1 MSANRFDG
9 TGATPPDAITATIA
23 VLQDPDRS
31 FASEYDADLAGGLQ
45 RAMTMASRG
54 TSPASAAPVF
64 GTACDYPS
72 PLNLGA
78 HMAARLGAPTGAART
93 AAAAAEPTVTEEAA
107 VWMEAV
113 RQNIYQGGDNA
124 GRGQFVAAMMAANA
138 GMSAIPSSWV
148 AQLDPDASEEIT
160 RLAALLAQQRAVLD
174 SRHGMGAQQGH

>member
-1 MSANRFDG
+1 
-9 TGATPPDAITATIA
+9 
-23 VLQDPDRS
+23 
-31 FASEYDADLAGGLQ
+31 
-45 RAMTMASRG
+45 
-54 TSPASAAPVF
+54 
-64 GTACDYPS
+64 
-72 PLNLGA
+72 
-78 HMAARLGAPTGAART
+78 
-93 AAAAAEPTVTEEAA
+93 
-107 VWMEAV
+107 MEAV